1 MKKFHFNLEAL
12 LSLRQS
18 RRDSCRQLLAQLLN
32 DEKIIL
38 EDKAEVLRKKDA
50 SLQAIKDLGSTGVV
64 DLNKIS
70 TNRYYINQ
78 LVNESS
84 LFDQKIEN
92 LNSQISLCRKA
103 LVKADQEVK
112 VLDKLKEKQRVLFL
126 EVEEKTE
133 ARELEETWLA
143 THLSGGNK

>member
-1 MKKFHFNLEAL
+1 LKKFHFNLEAL
-12 LSLRQS
+12 LSLRES

-32 DEKIIL
+32 DENNLI
-38 EDKAEVLRKKDA
+38 ENKAEVLRKKEA
-50 SLQAIKDLGSTGVV
+50 SLQAIKEVSSTGVV

-70 TNRYYINQ
+70 NNRYYINQ
-78 LVNESS
+78 LVNESL

-92 LNSQISLCRKA
+92 LNNQISLCRKA

-112 VLDKLKEKQRVLFL
+112 VLDKLKEKQRTLFL
-126 EVEEKTE
+126 EAEAKAE

-143 THLSGGNK
+143 THLSGGKE